1 MNTNTKDDKNLSEAY
16 ESVFKLHVEAL
27 DSSPNPTLK
36 GMTYAKSGG
45 PVDAAKQKNSNEDL
59 TEWIKERI
67 SRELPQDLDVR
78 EDLVKLYKKLSAN
91 QLGKEITK
99 TTAGD
104 ENASRAKFAMSGY
117 DGESPMGT
125 RRTFS

>member
-1 MNTNTKDDKNLSEAY
+1 MKSKDDKNLLEAY
-16 ESVFKLHVEAL
+16 ESVSKLQTEADTSPLKKLHMPWREQ
-27 DSSPNPTLK
+27 PKNTE
-36 GMTYAKSGG
+36 
-45 PVDAAKQKNSNEDL
+45 DATKQKEYDEDL

-104 ENASRAKFAMSGY
+104 ENASRAQYAMSGY
-117 DGESPMGT
+117 NGPKS
-125 RRTFS
+125 

>member
-27 DSSPNPTLK
+27 NSSPNPTLK
-36 GMTYAKSGG
+36 SMTYAKAGG
-45 PVDAAKQKNSNEDL
+45 YTNPEDASKQKKSNEDL

-104 ENASRAKFAMSGY
+104 ENASRAQFAMSGY
-117 DGESPMGT
+117 SGPNS
-125 RRTFS
+125 